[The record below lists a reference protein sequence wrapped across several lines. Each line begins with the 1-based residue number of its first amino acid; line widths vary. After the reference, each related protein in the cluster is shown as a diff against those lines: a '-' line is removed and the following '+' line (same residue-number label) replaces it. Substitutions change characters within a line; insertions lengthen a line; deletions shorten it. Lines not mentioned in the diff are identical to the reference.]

1 MLDELLEVFCQ
12 FAEYLT
18 DSSVGHDA
26 QGQSAWQQAPKGVER
41 QGAIDA
47 PVSGVAGG
55 VDPKASGGIH
65 GWVVHRRGKQQGAFE
80 GPSLFVV

>member
-1 MLDELLEVFCQ
+1 ME
-12 FAEYLT
+12 
-18 DSSVGHDA
+18 SVANVGGA
-26 QGQSAWQQAPKGVER
+26 QGQTRVGGKALES
-41 QGAIDA
+41 
-47 PVSGVAGG
+47 VAGG